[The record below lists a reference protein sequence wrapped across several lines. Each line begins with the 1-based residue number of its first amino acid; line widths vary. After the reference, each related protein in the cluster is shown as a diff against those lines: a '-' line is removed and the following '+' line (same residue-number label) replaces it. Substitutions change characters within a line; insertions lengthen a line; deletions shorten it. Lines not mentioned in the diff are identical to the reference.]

1 MERNQKVLALA
12 LTFALLLYVSP
23 YIVNP
28 VFADGAPPS
37 CSLTSVDFGPPIVV
51 HLTILVSNPPFSV
64 GISPP
69 FDQASIKLLGGGL
82 ASLDITMLAGQT
94 TPFTL
99 SLAVTDVAGLQATCN
114 LNIAPTTSVPEF
126 GSLYGA
132 IALTAVAYLGL
143 SLLRA
148 RRTTITTAPE

>member
-1 MERNQKVLALA
+1 M
-12 LTFALLLYVSP
+12 
-23 YIVNP
+23 
-28 VFADGAPPS
+28 
-37 CSLTSVDFGPPIVV
+37 
-51 HLTILVSNPPFSV
+51 
-64 GISPP
+64 
-69 FDQASIKLLGGGL
+69 
-82 ASLDITMLAGQT
+82 DITMLAGQT